1 MFPSHTPQEKSLLDT
16 VPLVVM
22 SLTVIPLPPAP
33 KTPATQKREKGGI
46 GKSGGGGGNDAAGSL
61 RIETASAESDP
72 VCVIA
77 SSLAT
82 NLHVD
87 NGPGPARPASK
98 SIMFVVGSNPIAAE
112 GEIGGKGQDD
122 VRFFHTEKE
131 ALEKWLEWALEV
143 DADCWTTFEAQVA
156 LCALISRGCY
166 PAIFSDIWSG

>member
-1 MFPSHTPQEKSLLDT
+1 MKRSSGWRAKRTT
-16 VPLVVM
+16 
-22 SLTVIPLPPAP
+22 AP
-33 KTPATQKREKGGI
+33 QKREKGGI
-46 GKSGGGGGNDAAGSL
+46 GKGGGGGANGAAGSL

-77 SSLAT
+77 SSLGT